1 MYMIFKYKITSSELK
16 QETPD
21 LLKNPLMENFCVLCI
36 VVLTISNLKFL
47 LPVVVKNIGKRGHNI
62 LKKITIYN

>member
-21 LLKNPLMENFCVLCI
+21 LLKKPLMENFCVLFI
-36 VVLTISNLKFL
+36 AVLTISNLKFL
-47 LPVVVKNIGKRGHNI
+47 LLVVVKNIGKRGHNI
-62 LKKITIYN
+62 LKNRIIYD

>member
-21 LLKNPLMENFCVLCI
+21 LLKKPLMENFCVLWI
-36 VVLTISNLKFL
+36 VVLTIINLKFL
-47 LPVVVKNIGKRGHNI
+47 LLVVVKNIGKRGHNI

>member
-21 LLKNPLMENFCVLCI
+21 LLKKPLMENFCVLCI

-47 LPVVVKNIGKRGHNI
+47 LLVVIKNIGKRRRNI
-62 LKKITIYN
+62 LKKIIIYN